1 MFVAALTFV
10 LFVGLEA
17 KPQWGSGEQSWD
29 KNTKFENAD
38 DKYEMISHEVLEST
52 DVSLHFYQTKRKFS
66 IS

>member
-1 MFVAALTFV
+1 MFVATLTLL

-38 DKYEMISHEVLEST
+38 DKYEMISHEVLDTT
-52 DVSLHFYQTKRKFS
+52 DVHKPTFFDQRIAS
-66 IS
+66 